1 MMKEQGTYRVKKGMA
16 QMQKGGV
23 IMDVTTVEQARIA
36 EKAGA
41 VAVMALERVPADIR
55 AAGGV
60 ARMADPEM
68 ILKIM
73 DAVTIPVMAKVRI
86 GHFAEAQILEELGV
100 DYIDESE
107 VLTPADEQ
115 YHINK
120 HLFKVPFVCGA
131 RDLGEALRRISE
143 GAAMIRTKGE
153 PGTGN
158 VVEAVRHMRRVMDQ
172 IRQVKSKAE
181 DELVVLAKEMGVSI
195 DYLLEVRKEGRLP
208 VVNFAAGG
216 IASPAD
222 ASLMMQLGSD
232 GIFVGSG
239 IFKSENPEKVAEA
252 IVQATLHYDDPK
264 ILAKVS
270 RGLGEAMPG
279 LEMSSLTQ
287 ADRMQERGV

>member
-1 MMKEQGTYRVKKGMA
+1 MKEQGTYRVKKGMA

-68 ILKIM
+68 IMRIM

-120 HLFKVPFVCGA
+120 HLFTIPFVCGA

-158 VVEAVRHMRRVMDQ
+158 VVEAVRHMRKVMDQ
-172 IRQVKSKAE
+172 IRQVIGKVD
-181 DELVVLAKEMGVSI
+181 DELVVMAKEMGVS
-195 DYLLEVRKEGRLP
+195 LEMLKEVREAKGLP

-239 IFKSENPEKVAEA
+239 IFKSENPDRVAEA
-252 IVQATLHYDDPK
+252 IVKATLHYDDPK
-264 ILAKVS
+264 VLAEVS
-270 RGLGEAMPG
+270 KGLGDAMPG
-279 LEMSSLTQ
+279 LEMSSLTE
-287 ADRMQERGV
+287 ADRMQERGI